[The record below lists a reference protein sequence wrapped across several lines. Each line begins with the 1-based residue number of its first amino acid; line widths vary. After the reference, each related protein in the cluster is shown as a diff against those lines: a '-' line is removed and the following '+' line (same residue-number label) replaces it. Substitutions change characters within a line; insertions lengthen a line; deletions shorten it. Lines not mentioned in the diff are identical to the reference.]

1 MTCNN
6 TKFLVILIILIFNS
20 LLSFGQ
26 SVKGIILDEISGE
39 PLFDVE
45 VMLKGTDFIE
55 YTDFSGE
62 FKFLKVPNGDYTL
75 KSNDGNTPQ
84 KIKEFTVAGEDINL
98 GTLKIKNPLTNENTF
113 QFGQISLSDSELDTE
128 NGQQQVSSALSSGR
142 DVFGNTA
149 AFNFNAGRFRIRG
162 YDSENS
168 QALMNGVVMN
178 DLDDGRPFWGTWGG
192 LNDVLRLRTTELSLG
207 VTPFAFGGVG
217 GASNVNIRAGA
228 QRAQT
233 RASYAISN
241 RSYRNRVMFT
251 HSTGLNKNGWALSIS
266 GSKRWAQ
273 EGYIDA
279 TYYDGYSYFASV
291 QKVFNSSHSLNL
303 SIFGAPLD
311 RGRSTGSTQEAY
323 DLSGSNYYNP
333 NWGYQNGEKRN
344 SRSYKSHLP
353 VGMLTHDWNLSE
365 KTLISSTVMVQKGT
379 FANTGLDWFLAP
391 DPRPDY
397 YRKLPSAIENPE
409 LAESTA
415 QFFRDNPE
423 ELQLDWDKLY
433 QINYGRNLTV
443 ENADNTGESR
453 TGALAAYII
462 QAQRFDVAKYSFT
475 SNLQHIVSDA
485 VNIYGGLS
493 YRREINKNFKVL
505 EDLLGAEFSVD
516 YDEFAIRDL
525 PNNPDAQ
532 QSDLNNPNRII
543 GVGDVFGYN
552 YDITQDYADAW
563 LQSHVTLNSF
573 DFFASAK
580 ISNTS
585 FFRTGYYRN
594 GLFPDSSFGDSET
607 QSYLNYHV
615 KAGVTFKLDNRNYF
629 YANASMQTRAP
640 FSRYAY
646 LSPRTRDEVV
656 PNLTSEMI
664 KSGEVGYLAR
674 YSRLKARATAYYTK
688 FENQLFSR
696 SFYHDQE
703 RGFVNYI
710 MTGVDKLHTGV
721 ELAVEAQV
729 TSTVKLKAVAA
740 LSSNTFDSRPTAT
753 ISQDNDAQQL
763 VTDRTV
769 YLKNYRV
776 SGSPQTAYNVGIE
789 YNSPKF
795 WFATLNFNYFDDIY
809 IDVNPDRRTSAG
821 IEGIDKE
828 TDPTLW
834 YGILDQEKVDPNFTV
849 DLFGGKSFKR
859 GDTFINLTVGISNIL
874 NNTEFITG
882 GFEQLRFDYQDKD
895 VNRFPTRYFYSY
907 GTNYFIGLT
916 VSL

>member
-1 MTCNN
+1 MMRNN

-20 LLSFGQ
+20 FLSIGQ
-26 SVKGIILDEISGE
+26 NVKGVILDEISGE

-45 VMLKGTDFIE
+45 VMLKGTDYIE
-55 YTDFSGE
+55 YTDFSGA
-62 FKFLKVPNGDYTL
+62 FKFVKVPDGSYTL
-75 KSNDGNTPQ
+75 KSDDGNAPQ
-84 KIKEFTVAGEDINL
+84 KIKEFTVSGENVNL
-98 GTLKIKNPLTNENTF
+98 GSLKIKNPLTNENTF

-149 AFNFNAGRFRIRG
+149 AFNFGAGRFRIRG

-168 QALMNGVVMN
+168 EALINGVSMN
-178 DLDDGRPFWGTWGG
+178 DMDDGRPFWGSWGG

-207 VTPFAFGGVG
+207 LTPFAFGGVG
-217 GASNVNIRAGA
+217 GASNVNVRAGA

-233 RASYAISN
+233 RASYAVSN

-251 HSTGLNKNGWALSIS
+251 HSTGLTKSGWALTLS

-279 TYYDGYSYFASV
+279 TYYDGYSYFASL
-291 QKVFNSSHSLNL
+291 QKVFNPSHSLNL
-303 SIFGAPLD
+303 VVFGAPLD
-311 RGRSTGSTQEAY
+311 RGRSTGSTQEVY
-323 DLSGSNYYNP
+323 DLTGNNYYNP

-344 SRSYKSHLP
+344 SRSYNSHLP
-353 VGMLTHDWNLSE
+353 IGILTHDWNVSD
-365 KTLISSTVMVQKGT
+365 KTVITSSIMMQKGR
-379 FANTGLDWFLAP
+379 FGNSGLDWFLAP

-397 YRKLPSAIENPE
+397 YRKLPSAIDNPE

-415 QFFRDNPE
+415 QFFRDNPD
-423 ELQLDWDKLY
+423 ELQLDWDGIY

-443 ENADNTGESR
+443 ENANNSGEDL
-453 TGALAAYII
+453 TGALAAYIL
-462 QAQRFDVAKYSFT
+462 QEQRFDLSKYAFT
-475 SNLQHIVSDA
+475 TNIQHSVSDA
-485 VNIYGGLS
+485 VNLYGGLNVKQETNS
-493 YRREINKNFKVL
+493 NFKVL
-505 EDLLGAEFSVD
+505 TDLLGAEFSVD
-516 YDEFAIRDL
+516 FDEFAIRDL

-552 YDITQDYADAW
+552 YDITQNYADAW
-563 LQSHVTLNSF
+563 LQSLVTLKSF
-573 DFFASAK
+573 DLFASAK

-585 FFRTGYYRN
+585 FYRTGYYQN
-594 GLFPDSSFGDSET
+594 GLFPDSSFGKSET
-607 QSYLNYHV
+607 QSYLNYTV
-615 KAGVTFKLDNRNYF
+615 KAGITYKLDNRNYF
-629 YANASMQTRAP
+629 YANASLQTRAP

-646 LSPRTRDEVV
+646 LSPRTRDQVV
-656 PNLTSEMI
+656 PNLKSETI
-664 KSGEVGYLAR
+664 KSGEIGYLAR
-674 YSRLKARATAYYTK
+674 YSRFKARATAYYTK

-710 MTGVDKLHTGV
+710 MTGVDKLHTGT

-740 LSSNTFDSRPTAT
+740 LMSNTFDSRPSAT

-809 IDVNPDRRTSAG
+809 IDANPDRRTLAG
-821 IEGIDKE
+821 VEGVDKE
-828 TDPTLW
+828 VDPTLW
-834 YGILDQEKVDPNFTV
+834 SGILDQEKVDPNFTL
-849 DLFGGKSFKR
+849 DLFGGKSWKK
-859 GDTFINLTVGISNIL
+859 DDVFISLTVGVSNIL

-907 GTNYFIGLT
+907 GTNYFVGLT